1 MHGDQVSV
9 VLFDLALIVAVAR
22 VLGGVARRLGQPP
35 VVGEM
40 FTGILLGPTLFHGA
54 VAGTLFP
61 HDVRPLLSILADVGI
76 AVFMFLVGLE
86 IDRKALKKQSRSTV
100 LVATGSM
107 LLPFGLGVLV
117 ALKLVHGAAPIV
129 FLGACMSVTAF
140 PVLARILTDR
150 GLLRSPLGGLALAAA
165 AVDDLLAWSMLAGV
179 VTLAGAA
186 GPAQLR
192 MLLLPVY
199 FAIMALVVRPL
210 LHRALAAGARRGRL
224 TPTLLGGLAAGF
236 LASAAATEWMGLHF
250 VFGAFLF
257 GLLMPRE
264 GSELIVTE
272 IVGGLE
278 RFCSVLLI
286 PVFFLVAGLQ
296 VDLSSVAGAGLL
308 DLGLILLAAVVGKGL
323 GTFGAARLSKLST
336 LDSSRLAA
344 LMNTR
349 GLTELIILGV
359 GLQLGLIGPYL
370 FTLMVIMSLV
380 TTAATGP
387 LLSLL
392 DRLAL
397 RRRVAPAPAA
407 VALPA
412 VTTGSG
418 R

>member
-40 FTGILLGPTLFHGA
+40 FTGILLGPTLFHGT
-54 VAGTLFP
+54 TLFP
-61 HDVRPLLSILADVGI
+61 RDVRPLLSVLADVGI

-86 IDRKALKKQSRSTV
+86 IDRKALRRQTGPT
-100 LVATGSM
+100 LAVAAASM
-107 LLPFGLGVLV
+107 LLPFGLGILV
-117 ALKLVHGAAPIV
+117 ALRLVDGTPAIL

-165 AVDDLLAWSMLAGV
+165 AVDDLLAWTMLAGI
-179 VTLAGAA
+179 VTFAGAA

-210 LHRALAAGARRGRL
+210 LHRTLAAAARRGRL
-224 TPTLLGGLAAGF
+224 TPAMLGGLAVGF
-236 LASAAATEWMGLHF
+236 LSSAAATEWMGLHF

-264 GSELIVTE
+264 GSEQIVTE
-272 IVGGLE
+272 IVAGLSS
-278 RFCSVLLI
+278 FSNVLLI
-286 PVFFLVAGLQ
+286 PVFFVVAGLQ
-296 VDLSSVAGAGLL
+296 VDLRSVAGAGLL
-308 DLGLILLAAVVGKGL
+308 DLGLILLAAVGGKGL
-323 GTFGAARLSKLST
+323 GTFAAARLAKLSPR
-336 LDSSRLAA
+336 DSGRLAA

-370 FTLMVIMSLV
+370 FTLMVVMSLV

-387 LLSLL
+387 LLSLF
-392 DRLAL
+392 D
-397 RRRVAPAPAA
+397 RRRRASRVAAAPAVP
-407 VALPA
+407 LPA
-412 VTTGSG
+412 VTTGS
-418 R
+418 RH